1 MVTVCGTSRR
11 GTRQKFQF
19 PEAGEKQ
26 MKLCPSCNTTYAD
39 EKLTHCPADGA
50 QLSDSNS
57 SEQQMLTLPSIDLPP
72 PPAEATPSSS
82 PGGETKLEIFVYR
95 PGAAKVE
102 EGFTADQ
109 LPQLLSDKSLLI
121 WVDMEDPT
129 AADDRVLLDIFRL
142 HPLVVEDCRAERHHP
157 KIEEFPGYLYFIM
170 HGVRADT
177 SAQRFN
183 TIELDGV
190 LGPNYVITY
199 HIDAF
204 RSINNIKQ
212 RVRSSPITC
221 QRGPTFL
228 LHQILDQIVDYYTP
242 VLDDFDERIAN
253 LEDNIF
259 NLTRPDNS
267 ILEEIMSLKRSVLR
281 LRRISS
287 KQLDILYRMS
297 HGQYVLI
304 DEQALPFFRDIYDH
318 LVRVTDLAE
327 NYRDL
332 IGGALDAYLSVI
344 SNRMNEI
351 MKVLT
356 IFSAVMLPL
365 TFIAGVYGMNFDNIP
380 ELHTANGYF
389 VVWAIMITVAVGMLT
404 FFWRR
409 GWIGTPKPKNKD

>member
-1 MVTVCGTSRR
+1 M
-11 GTRQKFQF
+11 
-19 PEAGEKQ
+19 
-26 MKLCPSCNTTYAD
+26 
-39 EKLTHCPADGA
+39 
-50 QLSDSNS
+50 
-57 SEQQMLTLPSIDLPP
+57 
-72 PPAEATPSSS
+72 
-82 PGGETKLEIFVYR
+82 EIFVYR
-95 PGAAKVE
+95 PGSEKVE
-102 EGFTADQ
+102 ENYTVAD
-109 LPQLLSDKSLLI
+109 LPELLKDKSLTI
-121 WVDMEDPT
+121 WVDMDNPPEEEDK
-129 AADDRVLLDIFRL
+129 VLQDVFGL

-177 SAQRFN
+177 SAERFN
-183 TIELDGV
+183 TIELDAV
-190 LGPNYVITY
+190 LGQNYVLTY
-199 HIDAF
+199 HIDTF
-204 RSINNIKQ
+204 RSINIVKQ
-212 RVRSSPITC
+212 RVRNSPLTC

-228 LHQILDQIVDYYTP
+228 LHQILDQIVDFYSP

-259 NLTRPDNS
+259 SLKTPDNS

-297 HGQYVLI
+297 HGQYALI
-304 DEQALPFFRDIYDH
+304 DESALPFFRDIYDH

-365 TFIAGVYGMNFDNIP
+365 TFIAGVYGMNFDEIP
-380 ELHTANGYF
+380 ELHTKYGYF
-389 VVWAIMITVAVGMLT
+389 VVWFVMITIATGMLT

-409 GWIGTPKPKNKD
+409 GWIGGQRVKNKERGSE

>member
-1 MVTVCGTSRR
+1 M
-11 GTRQKFQF
+11 
-19 PEAGEKQ
+19 
-26 MKLCPSCNTTYAD
+26 
-39 EKLTHCPADGA
+39 
-50 QLSDSNS
+50 
-57 SEQQMLTLPSIDLPP
+57 
-72 PPAEATPSSS
+72 
-82 PGGETKLEIFVYR
+82 EIFVYR
-95 PGAAKVE
+95 PGTEKIEESHTAA
-102 EGFTADQ
+102 D
-109 LPQLLSDKSLLI
+109 LPELLKDKSITI
-121 WVDMEDPT
+121 WVDMENPT
-129 AADDRVLLDIFRL
+129 IDEDKILTDVFGL
-142 HPLVVEDCRAERHHP
+142 HPLIVEDCRADRHHP
-157 KIEEFPGYLYFIM
+157 KIEEFSDYLYFIV

-177 SAQRFN
+177 SAERFN

-190 LGPNYVITY
+190 LGANYLLTY
-199 HIDAF
+199 HHDVF
-204 RSINNIKQ
+204 RSINNVKQ
-212 RVRSSPITC
+212 RVRNSPLTC

-228 LHQILDQIVDYYTP
+228 MHQVLDQIVDFYSP
-242 VLDDFDERIAN
+242 VLDDFDDRISQ

-259 NLTRPDNS
+259 SLHQSDNS
-267 ILEEIMSLKRSVLR
+267 ILEEIMGLKRSVLR

-297 HGQYVLI
+297 HGQYALI

-332 IGGALDAYLSVI
+332 ITGALDAYLSVI

-380 ELHTANGYF
+380 ELHTTYGYF
-389 VVWAIMITVAVGMLT
+389 VVWIIMATVAIGMLA

-409 GWIGTPKPKNKD
+409 GWIGSPKMKNKE